1 MKYLGLDFGE
11 ARIGLA
17 TSDASGMLATPRR
30 TLTRRSDEQAIEE
43 IGRFAR
49 EEEVEEIVLGLPH
62 QKDGAESEIAPR
74 VRSFAR
80 KLQERLG
87 LPVRFVDEHL
97 TTREAAGRFG
107 EGIEPDAGAAAVIL
121 EEFLLA
127 PRR

>member
-1 MKYLGLDFGE
+1 MRYLGLDFGE

-17 TSDASGMLATPRR
+17 TTDASGMLATPRR
-30 TLTRRSDEQAIEE
+30 TVLRRSDEQALAE

-62 QKDGAESEIAPR
+62 HGDGAESELAPR

-80 KLQERLG
+80 KLEERLG
-87 LPVRFVDEHL
+87 LPVRFVNEHL
-97 TTREAAGRFG
+97 TSREAAARFG
-107 EGIEPDAGAAAVIL
+107 KGAEPDAAAAAVIL

-127 PRR
+127 PRP